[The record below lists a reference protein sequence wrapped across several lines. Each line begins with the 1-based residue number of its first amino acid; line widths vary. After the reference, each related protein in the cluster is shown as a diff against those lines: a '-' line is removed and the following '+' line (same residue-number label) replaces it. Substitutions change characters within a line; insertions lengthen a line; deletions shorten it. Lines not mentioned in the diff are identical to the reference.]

1 MKRHRISLAACTTLT
16 CVLALTGAALP
27 HITPTVV
34 LQKQAEVIRS
44 TTPGASQF
52 FVRTVS
58 VGRADF
64 ERIRDE
70 GGFEPEESD
79 FKFYY
84 GQDADG
90 DVVGVTL
97 FSQVNNQHGP
107 VEVGLAM
114 TPDGSVREVV
124 VTKATVETKPWVLAA
139 LKAGLTRRFRGL
151 HPGDDPRGAL
161 GGLSRSELGE
171 MPYYMAGVVTQAVE
185 QGLVL
190 YHVLYTP

>member
-1 MKRHRISLAACTTLT
+1 MKRYRISFAASSALAGA
-16 CVLALTGAALP
+16 LALSGAVHP

-34 LQKQAEVIRS
+34 LQKQADVIRA
-44 TTPGASQF
+44 TMPGASQF

-58 VGRADF
+58 VGKSDF
-64 ERIRDE
+64 DRIRDE
-70 GGFEPEESD
+70 GGFEPEEGD

-84 GQDADG
+84 GQDANG
-90 DVVGVTL
+90 NVVGVTL

-114 TPDGSVREVV
+114 TPDGGVRDAV
-124 VTKATVETKPWVLAA
+124 VTKATVETKPWVLRA
-139 LKAGLTRRFRGL
+139 LKAGLTGRFRGM
-151 HPGDDPRGAL
+151 HPGDDPRAAL
-161 GGLSRSELGE
+161 DGLSRSELGE
-171 MPYYMAGVVTQAVE
+171 MPYYMAGVVSQAVE